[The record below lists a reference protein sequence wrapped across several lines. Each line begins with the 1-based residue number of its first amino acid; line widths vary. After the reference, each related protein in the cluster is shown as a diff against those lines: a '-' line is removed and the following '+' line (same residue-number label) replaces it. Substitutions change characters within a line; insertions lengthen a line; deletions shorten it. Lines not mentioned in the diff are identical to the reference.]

1 MALSVATNVGALSA
15 TKAASA
21 VNKSM
26 ETSMARLASGK
37 RINSAA
43 DDSAGL
49 AIASRLTA
57 EARGLDMAAR
67 NAADAQSLLDTV
79 ESAHNEINSILQR
92 MRELAVQ
99 GANDTNG
106 TADHTNIRL
115 ELTELSE
122 EIDAIKAQT
131 KWAEK
136 DLVAAANTFIFQV
149 GDEKDEQLTV
159 TTSVIS
165 ASDLGVETGSDIDGL
180 TDAASFSAYI
190 DTVNSA
196 VASVA
201 EYRAEYGAN
210 SNRLDHIMSH
220 LATSS
225 ESIKSSLGRMQDAD
239 YAAETTNLAKAQILQ
254 QAATSMLAQA
264 NASKQTILSL
274 LQG

>member
-57 EARGLDMAAR
+57 ESRGLDMAAR

>member
-15 TKAASA
+15 TKAASV

-57 EARGLDMAAR
+57 ESRGLDMAAR
-67 NAADAQSLLDTV
+67 NAADAQALLNTV
-79 ESAHNEINSILQR
+79 ESAHNEITNILQR

-99 GANDTNG
+99 GSNDTNG
-106 TADHTNIRL
+106 DDDRKNIRL
-115 ELTELSE
+115 ELTELKE
-122 EIDAIKAQT
+122 EIDAIAGQT
-131 KWAEK
+131 KWAGK
-136 DLVAAANTFIFQV
+136 DLISAANEFTFQV
-149 GDEKDEQLTV
+149 GDEGSEQLTV

-165 ASDLGVETGSDIDGL
+165 ANDLSVETGTDIDGL
-180 TDAASFSAYI
+180 TDAAAFTSYI

-196 VASVA
+196 IATVA

-225 ESIKSSLGRMQDAD
+225 ENIKASLGRMEDAD
-239 YAAETTNLAKAQILQ
+239 YAAETTNLAKTQILQ